1 MNDWTPLFLGVIAV
15 ATAMTAIVQ
24 VAVLLAAGRLARR
37 ISHLV
42 DRIEVEMKPVFSH
55 LDTIGREAA
64 RAAGLAAGQ
73 VERADRLFGDL
84 VEGLGGTVATLQSA
98 VVGASRE
105 GSALVA
111 GIRAA
116 MNALWQR
123 RSASSRSRAE
133 DEDALFI

>member
-1 MNDWTPLFLGVIAV
+1 MNDWTPLFLGVIAA
-15 ATAMTAIVQ
+15 ATAVTAIIQ

-42 DRIEVEMKPVFSH
+42 DRIEVEMKPVFAH
-55 LDTIGREAA
+55 LDTIGREAS

-73 VERADRLFGDL
+73 VERADRVVSDV
-84 VEGLGGTVATLQSA
+84 VEVLGQAAATVQSA
-98 VVGASRE
+98 VAGASRE
-105 GSALVA
+105 GSAFAA

-123 RSASSRSRAE
+123 RSGSNRSRTD
-133 DEDALFI
+133 DEDPLFI